1 VSRAIYAERSPGAY
15 DADVRAKRTDPFYP
29 RWREPLA
36 TARAYA
42 RRDNLA
48 TLSGMGVVALEF
60 GKPGIDR

>member
-1 VSRAIYAERSPGAY
+1 
-15 DADVRAKRTDPFYP
+15 
-29 RWREPLA
+29 LA

-60 GKPGIDR
+60 AKPAIER